1 MPIIWVVKPIEVT
14 LNRVLYKKLISEVFI
29 NMVLEKLKTILSEQ
43 FDVDESEITMDT
55 NIYED
60 LEADSLDLVD
70 LLSSIEEEFDI
81 ETDTDD
87 DIINSIN
94 TVGDIVN
101 FISEIK
107 NID

>member
-1 MPIIWVVKPIEVT
+1 
-14 LNRVLYKKLISEVFI
+14 
-29 NMVLEKLKTILSEQ
+29 MVLEKLKAILSEQ
-43 FDVDESEITMDT
+43 FDVDESQITPET

-81 ETDTDD
+81 EINADD

-94 TVGDIVN
+94 TIGDIVN

>member
-81 ETDTDD
+81 ETDADD

>member
-1 MPIIWVVKPIEVT
+1 MI
-14 LNRVLYKKLISEVFI
+14 
-29 NMVLEKLKTILSEQ
+29 LEKLKAILSEQ
-43 FDVDESEITMDT
+43 FDVDESQITLDT

-81 ETDTDD
+81 EIDADD
-87 DIINSIN
+87 DLVNSIN
-94 TVGDIVN
+94 TVGDVVN

>member
-1 MPIIWVVKPIEVT
+1 MGSKTDREYFKQGFIQKI
-14 LNRVLYKKLISEVFI
+14 ISEVFN
-29 NMVLEKLKTILSEQ
+29 NMILEKLKAILSEQ
-43 FDVDESEITMDT
+43 FDVDESQITLDT

-81 ETDTDD
+81 EIDADD
-87 DIINSIN
+87 DLVNSIN
-94 TVGDIVN
+94 TVGDVVN

>member
-1 MPIIWVVKPIEVT
+1 
-14 LNRVLYKKLISEVFI
+14 
-29 NMVLEKLKTILSEQ
+29 MVLEKLKAILSEQ
-43 FDVDESEITMDT
+43 FDVDESQITPET

-81 ETDTDD
+81 EINAED

-107 NID
+107 NMD